1 MCLHFYTRT
10 PTHQGKRTVW
20 KVLILKLE
28 KLMSPFYR
36 HHIWK
41 PGTNQSN
48 RISTDLRPHEESRGE
63 IGRGFHVYTR
73 CPMALWEVSDEDAVT
88 VEVTVDS
95 EDFVAESVI
104 DGEAV
109 YTKVI
114 LSEEEYTRAM
124 KKG

>member
-1 MCLHFYTRT
+1 
-10 PTHQGKRTVW
+10 
-20 KVLILKLE
+20 
-28 KLMSPFYR
+28 MSPFYR
-36 HHIWK
+36 GHIWK

-63 IGRGFHVYTR
+63 INRGFYVYTR
-73 CPMALWEVSDEDAVT
+73 WPVALWKFEYDVVT

-95 EDFVAESVI
+95 DDFVAENVT

-109 YTKVI
+109 YMKVT

-124 KKG
+124 EKLTCQTQ